1 MSDEEG
7 LRELLRK
14 AGYSEKAIDHYIK
27 KRNVGV
33 IEGAEA
39 AESHTGLCGDSM
51 RVYLK
56 IEKGLIIDAKFQA
69 VGCAGAFASGS
80 ALTEM
85 VKGKTLKAAE
95 SITEQDLA
103 RDLEKLPGPKL
114 HCVRLAVDALRKS
127 IASYK
132 ELQDS
137 RSACE
142 CDGRARECSWTGDVN

>member
-7 LRELLRK
+7 LRKLLRK
-14 AGYSEKAIDHYIK
+14 AGYSEKAIDYYVK

-85 VKGKTLKAAE
+85 VKGKTLRVAE
-95 SITEQDLA
+95 RITEQDVS
-103 RDLEKLPGPKL
+103 RDLGKLPGPKL

-127 IASYK
+127 VASYR
-132 ELQDS
+132 ESQDS
-137 RSACE
+137 ESECE
-142 CDGRARECSWTGDVN
+142 CDARARECS

>member
-14 AGYSEKAIDHYIK
+14 AGYSEKAIDYYVK

-33 IEGAEA
+33 IEGAES

-85 VKGKTLKAAE
+85 VKGKSLKAAE
-95 SITEQDLA
+95 KITEHEVTRELG
-103 RDLEKLPGPKL
+103 KLPGPKL

-132 ELQDS
+132 ELQDFKTENG
-137 RSACE
+137 CNTH
-142 CDGRARECSWTGDVN
+142 AR

>member
-1 MSDEEG
+1 MSDEEE

-14 AGYSEKAIDHYIK
+14 AGYSEKAVDYYIN

-33 IEGAEA
+33 IEGAES

-85 VKGKTLKAAE
+85 VKGKTLRVAE
-95 SITEQDLA
+95 RMTELDLV
-103 RDLEKLPGPKL
+103 RNLGKLPGPKL
-114 HCVRLAVDALRKS
+114 HCVRLAVDALKKS

-132 ELQDS
+132 ELRDS
-137 RSACE
+137 ESDCKCDARSRMQL
-142 CDGRARECSWTGDVN
+142 DRG